1 MKLDITQKDINFAYS
16 KLLDKSRLDF
26 GFVML
31 AVISIT
37 ICILGFIINSAS
49 VIIGSMLVSP
59 LLYPLLSIPAT
70 LFWKDYKFF
79 TRKAAWIVVSIIILI
94 LYAFILFSLNKIL
107 YIDNIGSELTER
119 ITAHIAIYALIALAS
134 GAGGAVSLFWPHV
147 AEAVTGVA
155 ISVALLPPIAIVGYS
170 LTVNDLNMFQT
181 ASLILLINFIG
192 ILIGSSLIIFVLNKF
207 KK

>member
-1 MKLDITQKDINFAYS
+1 MKLDITQKDINFAYN

-31 AVISIT
+31 AVISLT

-70 LFWKDYKFF
+70 LFRNDYKFF
-79 TRKAAWIVVSIIILI
+79 IRKSVWIVVSIIILV
-94 LYAFILFSLNKIL
+94 LYALVLFSLNEIL
-107 YIDNIGSELTER
+107 YINNIGSEITER
-119 ITAHIAIYALIALAS
+119 VTAHIFIYLLIALAS

-147 AEAVTGVA
+147 AEAVAGVA
-155 ISVALLPPIAIVGYS
+155 ISVALLPPIAIVGFS
-170 LTVNDLNMFQT
+170 ITVNDFNMFKT

-192 ILIGSSLIIFVLNKF
+192 ILIGSSLIIFILKKF